1 MHARCTHDGLSA
13 NPLRT
18 LKKPAGRNG
27 RSNRAMLDGRPFL
40 FVFVRSRPF
49 SRVLVG
55 SLVTAA
61 ASAGGHR
68 KYPSS
73 LRRHQSTC
81 DVTPNASRK
90 ATGSRTLRTSS
101 MAFTAIAGRRSA
113 AAKRFASSSSRG
125 SSPRRRSVDSFRGPS
140 ASLRQK
146 RPTEAPDLRRE
157 HKASPFVGKAG
168 SHPNGLGLGRPK
180 SQRSNLVGII
190 DLNDAKPELL
200 REIFGRHGNLHV
212 PIRFD
217 ERTGKSVGLGHGF
230 ISNSKRTS
238 DAHREAAGGIEHASG
253 GTLCRCPTRA
263 RKRFKRVQRSDSP
276 DYVMEICRNF
286 HALLWQIFS
295 EVCRTERDARVLDAH
310 VLDASGN
317 AARRP
322 KRVGKEA
329 REEPLRSSR
338 TDKSRFR
345 RGPSASPAHAL

>member
-1 MHARCTHDGLSA
+1 MHARCTHDALSA
-13 NPLRT
+13 NLEKARGQERPFESSDARRTAVLIRFRPLSAVLPGSRRFSRY
-18 LKKPAGRNG
+18 GRRFGG
-27 RSNRAMLDGRPFL
+27 RSEEVAEFL
-40 FVFVRSRPF
+40 EATPQYV
-49 SRVLVG
+49 
-55 SLVTAA
+55 
-61 ASAGGHR
+61 
-68 KYPSS
+68 
-73 LRRHQSTC
+73 RRHPERLAQSYGIPHFAHLKHGLHGNC
-81 DVTPNASRK
+81 RK
-90 ATGSRTLRTSS
+90 EERGGETV
-101 MAFTAIAGRRSA
+101 
-113 AAKRFASSSSRG
+113 ASSSSRG

-338 TDKSRFR
+338 TDESRFR